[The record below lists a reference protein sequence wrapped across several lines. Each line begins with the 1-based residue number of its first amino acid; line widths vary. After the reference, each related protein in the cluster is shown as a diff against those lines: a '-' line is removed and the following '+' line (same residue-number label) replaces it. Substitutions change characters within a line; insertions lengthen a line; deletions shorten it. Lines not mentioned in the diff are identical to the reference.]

1 MAPIL
6 IAVKTLIASYQSM
19 ERNTAT
25 AGVVFIN
32 TIELNH
38 LINLNV
44 KRKLNKSDLK
54 NIYAQMEVFLELK
67 HSKSELLIFESS
79 LK

>member
-6 IAVKTLIASYQSM
+6 IAVKTLIASHQSM

-54 NIYAQMEVFLELK
+54 NIYAQMEVFMELK